1 MADDIYA
8 HWRDSAL
15 TPLMFKVDAR
25 ASFLVLLCLFHATY
39 YTIGAAAVFIIF
51 LTILN
56 YYNVSLMFVG
66 EMIRSTLETTA
77 RYYYNVHHNGY

>member
-56 YYNVSLMFVG
+56 YYNVSLSAFLRLMRTALG
-66 EMIRSTLETTA
+66 GSRKIIIR
-77 RYYYNVHHNGY
+77 RR